1 VPRHRTQPSQPSTLQ
16 PAAPASGIPLSPPR
30 PEAGEHSPQGG
41 AALVS
46 QIDNRCAPA
55 SHPVVTANPS
65 GRSRVAVSEAI
76 PLGWPVGGR
85 GRPPA
90 LSSFLRTE
98 SGRCR
103 YPESGPVG
111 WRQPARWAPYGRP
124 QLTQSA
130 GWRQPP
136 KLTHPSPVTVMS
148 IRACRP
154 RLVTASHC
162 PCAPPPHPAVSANTH
177 PGNPPRGIQATA
189 EPVSRPGGGR
199 PVGESRA
206 PPALSSFLD
215 PDSGRPESQKS
226 LTVAR
231 SPLGFA
237 PPTCQVARLR
247 CGPPPPAACQVGHN
261 T

>member
-1 VPRHRTQPSQPSTLQ
+1 MCPCLAPGRHSQPL
-16 PAAPASGIPLSPPR
+16 R
-30 PEAGEHSPQGG
+30 PKPC
-41 AALVS
+41 
-46 QIDNRCAPA
+46 RCVRG
-55 SHPVVTANPS
+55 HP
-65 GRSRVAVSEAI
+65 SRVACWGERTAAGTVKFFEDRVR
-76 PLGWPVGGR
+76 PLPLPRV
-85 GRPPA
+85 RPRWQAPPQLTQSA
-90 LSSFLRTE
+90 
-98 SGRCR
+98 
-103 YPESGPVG
+103 G
-111 WRQPARWAPYGRP
+111 WRQPARWAPYGR
-124 QLTQSA
+124 
-130 GWRQPP
+130 PP

-247 CGPPPPAACQVGHN
+247 CGPPSPSRLSSRPQYLTAGCGPSRSGCGPSLCPQK